1 MQSAAPSRQERITSL
16 LVGAIDL
23 HCHSGPSIMPRSLDH
38 IEALHEAAA
47 AGFRAMLIKDHY
59 YSATPITELLNKQ
72 FGHLGVTLL
81 SGVPLNNAL
90 GGFNV
95 YAVDHGIKLGA
106 RLVWMP
112 TFTAKNH
119 IDANARSKGF
129 PHTSKPLLEPDPLTV
144 LDADGR
150 LIEAVKPILDM
161 VAEHDVVLSGGH
173 LHISEIY
180 PLFEEAKKRGVKR
193 LLVNHPTFLIGC
205 SLDDIRALVRMGAY
219 IEHSFCMFIEMRR
232 GKTPMCSPQELA
244 ALIEAGSIE
253 RTILASDLGQA
264 GNDKPVAGFR
274 NIVGTCIDLGLSDVE
289 IRRMISQ
296 NAADL
301 IGLEAAEQAAA
312 ASRNAAA

>member
-90 GGFNV
+90 GGFNP

-219 IEHSFCMFIEMRR
+219 IEHSFCMFIERPDR
-232 GKTPMCSPQELA
+232 SSARSSLRTSARPATTSPSRA
-244 ALIEAGSIE
+244 SATSSARASTSGSP
-253 RTILASDLGQA
+253 T
-264 GNDKPVAGFR
+264 
-274 NIVGTCIDLGLSDVE
+274 
-289 IRRMISQ
+289 
-296 NAADL
+296 
-301 IGLEAAEQAAA
+301 
-312 ASRNAAA
+312 SRSGA

>member
-1 MQSAAPSRQERITSL
+1 MASTSPSREERITSL

-144 LDADGR
+144 LDAQGR
-150 LIEAVKPILDM
+150 LIDAVRPILDM
-161 VAEHDVVLSGGH
+161 VAEHDVVLSAGH

-180 PLFEEAKKRGVKR
+180 PLFEEAKRRGVKR

-205 SLDDIRALVRMGAY
+205 TLDDVRALVRLGAY

-232 GKTPMCSPQELA
+232 GKAPMCSPQELA

-264 GNDKPVAGFR
+264 GNDRPVAGFR
-274 NIVGTCIDLGLSDVE
+274 NIVGTCIGLGLSDAQ

-296 NAADL
+296 NAAEL
-301 IGLEAAEQAAA
+301 IGLDAAEQAAA

>member
-1 MQSAAPSRQERITSL
+1 MAGAAPSREERITSL

-119 IDANARSKGF
+119 IEANAHSKGF

-144 LDADGR
+144 LDAEGR
-150 LIEAVKPILDM
+150 LIDAVKPILDM
-161 VAEHDVVLSGGH
+161 IAEHDVVLSAGH

-180 PLFEEAKKRGVKR
+180 PLFDEAKRRGVRR

-205 SLDDIRALVRMGAY
+205 SLDDIRALVRVGAY

-232 GKTPMCSPQELA
+232 GKAPMCSPQELA
-244 ALIEAGSIE
+244 ALIEAGTVE

-264 GNDKPVAGFR
+264 GNDRPVAGFR
-274 NIVGTCIDLGLSDVE
+274 NIVGTCIDLGFSDAE
-289 IRRMISQ
+289 IRRMIAQ
-296 NAADL
+296 NAAEL
-301 IGLEAAEQAAA
+301 IGLDAAEQAAA